1 MIEWRFAGALP
12 IAGVVAV
19 AARRAGSLT
28 ASGAVAAAG
37 VGAVAVAAGWPWA
50 VLLIV
55 YFAASTA
62 LSRLGRARKEKLT
75 SSIVAKRGPRDAW
88 QVMANGFAFG
98 VAALG
103 SLSSYPAPP
112 DPGWFALGAGALAA
126 SAADTWATEIG
137 ILYGGTPR
145 SVLHWRPVPAG
156 TSGAVS
162 LVGSVGALLGALT
175 IGVVVLV
182 VGGSKLV
189 AGAAVIG
196 GLAGALLDSLLGATV
211 QSRLWCDRCGVQTE
225 REVHDCGRATYPI
238 RGMTWIDNDLVNFL
252 AGIAGGLLSVF
263 VGR

>member
-1 MIEWRFAGALP
+1 MIEWRLAAALP
-12 IAGVVAV
+12 TAGVVAG
-19 AARRAGSLT
+19 AAWRAGSLT
-28 ASGAVAAAG
+28 ASGALAAAVIG
-37 VGAVAVAAGWPWA
+37 GLAVAAGWPWA

-55 YFAASTA
+55 YFATSSA
-62 LSRLGRARKEKLT
+62 LSRLGRSRKEKLT
-75 SSIVAKRGPRDAW
+75 SSMIAKHGARDAW
-88 QVMANGFAFG
+88 QVIANGFAFG

-103 SLSSYPAPP
+103 SLSTYPALP

-145 SVLHWRPVPAG
+145 SVLHWRPVPPG

-162 LVGSVGALLGALT
+162 MVGSVGAVLGALA
-175 IGVVVLV
+175 IGVLVLA
-182 VGGSKLV
+182 VGGSKSV

-196 GLAGALLDSLLGATV
+196 GIAGALVDSLLGATV
-211 QSRLWCDRCGVQTE
+211 QSRLWCDRCGVETE
-225 REVHDCGRATYPI
+225 REIHNCGQATQPI
-238 RGMTWIDNDLVNFL
+238 RGMTWIDNDLVNFM

>member
-1 MIEWRFAGALP
+1 MIAWHFAAALP
-12 IAGVVAV
+12 IAGIVAV
-19 AARRAGSLT
+19 GAWRAGSLT
-28 ASGAVAAAG
+28 PSGALAAAG
-37 VGAVAVAAGWPWA
+37 IGAVAVAAGWPWA
-50 VLLIV
+50 ALLIV
-55 YFAASTA
+55 YFATSTA

-75 SSIVAKRGPRDAW
+75 SSVVAKHGARDAW

-98 VAALG
+98 IAALG
-103 SLSSYPAPP
+103 SLSNYPGSP

-137 ILYGGTPR
+137 VLYGGTPR
-145 SVLHWRPVPAG
+145 SILHWRPVPPG

-162 LVGSVGALLGALT
+162 LVGSIGALSGALA
-175 IGVVVLV
+175 IGLVVLLL
-182 VGGSKLV
+182 GGGRVV
-189 AGAAVIG
+189 AGAAAVG

-225 REVHDCGRATYPI
+225 REVHDCGRATHPI
-238 RGMTWIDNDLVNFL
+238 SGMTWIDNDLVNFV